1 MFAVRG
7 NGVDPLRLCSEVAAF
22 VRWCRTGDLGGN
34 ARLSRREVIFV
45 RRVFRKIGEGLG
57 FWVIGWHSC
66 RSGRHFSQRR
76 FQQRRFPLPGFRP
89 E

>member
-1 MFAVRG
+1 
-7 NGVDPLRLCSEVAAF
+7 
-22 VRWCRTGDLGGN
+22 
-34 ARLSRREVIFV
+34 
-45 RRVFRKIGEGLG
+45 LG